1 MGTVLPPLS
10 EKTCEMDL
18 ENSTLLPAL
27 ENLSIGMA
35 SSARFREGG
44 APDPRETS
52 AKARESQDGG
62 APIPSP
68 AEKRNV
74 GGRVRSRS

>member
-1 MGTVLPPLS
+1 
-10 EKTCEMDL
+10 MDL
-18 ENSTLLPAL
+18 ENSTLNPAR

-68 AEKRNV
+68 AEKNV